1 MEKRS
6 TSKSPRSSSGS
17 DGGDGSDGNDR
28 SCSRSRSPR
37 GSPPFHIDGV
47 GGVCDS
53 SCGRATNKPGSP
65 RSVVQSPN
73 STFSPASFCLV
84 SPDCSPPRSC
94 ALAYE
99 DETEKEAGVEE
110 AKDEVEEDDQPSCA
124 TARSRTPTPPREV
137 YWDHGTLRLWT
148 TPVRFSPCV
157 LCAKCA
163 IHSPN

>member
-110 AKDEVEEDDQPSCA
+110 AKDEVEEPVFLGVLGPWDASALDDSCQVFA
-124 TARSRTPTPPREV
+124 
-137 YWDHGTLRLWT
+137 LR
-148 TPVRFSPCV
+148 PVRQVCNSLAELKGRP
-157 LCAKCA
+157 CAK
-163 IHSPN
+163 